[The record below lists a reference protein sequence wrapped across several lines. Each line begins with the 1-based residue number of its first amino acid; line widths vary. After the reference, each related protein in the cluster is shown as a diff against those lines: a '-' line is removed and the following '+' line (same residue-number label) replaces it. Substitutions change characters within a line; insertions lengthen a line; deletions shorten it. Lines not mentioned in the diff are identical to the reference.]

1 MDARTGFDG
10 NHPQPLSV
18 SHIPDSCLCIVS
30 LLFVGG
36 SFAADKAKNQ
46 MVKEPSNRSS
56 RARTCSWSI
65 KLDNETVER
74 QLSITK
80 TTEFIVTI
88 DGKTETSYG
97 REGLNLIFG
106 KEGATVAVK
115 CDKDVNVLSVKVT
128 IKK

>member
-1 MDARTGFDG
+1 MSRILA
-10 NHPQPLSV
+10 
-18 SHIPDSCLCIVS
+18 CAIVT

-46 MVKEPSNRSS
+46 MVKGTIKSVEPGKDLLVVNQ
-56 RARTCSWSI
+56 